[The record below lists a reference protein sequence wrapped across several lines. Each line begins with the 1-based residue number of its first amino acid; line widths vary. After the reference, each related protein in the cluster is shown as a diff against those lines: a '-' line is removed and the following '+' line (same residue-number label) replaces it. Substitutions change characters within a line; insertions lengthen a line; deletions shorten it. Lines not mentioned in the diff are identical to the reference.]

1 MTLSAGSSQWTL
13 MTSVGTIACP
23 TTAGERMRASLLL
36 CSYSVHAVV
45 LRPHYNPPLSSSTS
59 INNDTSVTMGLANN
73 TAAAQ
78 QQNRYAQS
86 AGINYWAF
94 CIYPLQCKDYHPP
107 DSDCPE
113 IQCCA
118 GRGVSC
124 WGSPHSLAPILSHAV
139 PSPHQTTMR

>member
-1 MTLSAGSSQWTL
+1 
-13 MTSVGTIACP
+13 
-23 TTAGERMRASLLL
+23 
-36 CSYSVHAVV
+36 
-45 LRPHYNPPLSSSTS
+45 
-59 INNDTSVTMGLANN
+59 MGLANT

-94 CIYPLQCKDYHPP
+94 CVYPLQCKDYHPP

-118 GRGVSC
+118 GAWSVAALLHLALNLSDHAPSC
-124 WGSPHSLAPILSHAV
+124 
-139 PSPHQTTMR
+139 